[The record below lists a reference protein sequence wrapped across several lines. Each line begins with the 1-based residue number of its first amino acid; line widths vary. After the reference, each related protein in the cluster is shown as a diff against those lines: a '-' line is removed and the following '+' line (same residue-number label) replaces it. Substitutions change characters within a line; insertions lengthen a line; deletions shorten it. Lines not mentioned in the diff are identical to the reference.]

1 MPADLGNKFSIMTVS
16 KRENPCDA
24 FISKNYK
31 KLKDLPRNAT
41 IGTSSPRRIAMLK
54 NISKDFKIVE
64 IRGNIQTRLKKMSE
78 QNIDGIILA
87 AAGLHRMKLRKSI
100 AEYIPIDSFIPS
112 AGQGIL
118 CIEYLKKKKKE
129 EKLLNKYN
137 VINLICIASL
147 GNILGSILN
156 WYLGFHFVKFK
167 EKKWFPINKRQLEK
181 ASLWFLNYG
190 KWSLFLS
197 WVPFVGDPL
206 TVVAGV
212 LRVPIITFLIIVSI
226 SKILRYV
233 IVSLIALNLF

>member
-1 MPADLGNKFSIMTVS
+1 MNKIEVFITL
-16 KRENPCDA
+16 
-24 FISKNYK
+24 FIS
-31 KLKDLPRNAT
+31 
-41 IGTSSPRRIAMLK
+41 
-54 NISKDFKIVE
+54 
-64 IRGNIQTRLKKMSE
+64 
-78 QNIDGIILA
+78 
-87 AAGLHRMKLRKSI
+87 
-100 AEYIPIDSFIPS
+100 SFIS
-112 AGQGIL
+112 STIL
-118 CIEYLKKKKKE
+118 PGYSEITLTTFIF
-129 EKLLNKYN
+129 LNKYN
-137 VINLICIASL
+137 IINLIFIASL

>member
-1 MPADLGNKFSIMTVS
+1 MNEIEVYITLFISSFISSTILPGHSEITLT
-16 KRENPCDA
+16 A
-24 FISKNYK
+24 FI
-31 KLKDLPRNAT
+31 
-41 IGTSSPRRIAMLK
+41 
-54 NISKDFKIVE
+54 F
-64 IRGNIQTRLKKMSE
+64 
-78 QNIDGIILA
+78 
-87 AAGLHRMKLRKSI
+87 
-100 AEYIPIDSFIPS
+100 
-112 AGQGIL
+112 
-118 CIEYLKKKKKE
+118 
-129 EKLLNKYN
+129 LNKYPI
-137 VINLICIASL
+137 INLIFIASL

>member
-1 MPADLGNKFSIMTVS
+1 MNEIEVFITL
-16 KRENPCDA
+16 
-24 FISKNYK
+24 FIS
-31 KLKDLPRNAT
+31 
-41 IGTSSPRRIAMLK
+41 
-54 NISKDFKIVE
+54 
-64 IRGNIQTRLKKMSE
+64 
-78 QNIDGIILA
+78 
-87 AAGLHRMKLRKSI
+87 
-100 AEYIPIDSFIPS
+100 SFIS
-112 AGQGIL
+112 STIL
-118 CIEYLKKKKKE
+118 PGHSEITLTTFIF
-129 EKLLNKYN
+129 LNKYN
-137 VINLICIASL
+137 IINLIFIASL

-233 IVSLIALNLF
+233 IVSLITLNLF

>member
-1 MPADLGNKFSIMTVS
+1 MNEIEVFITLFLSSFISSTILPGHSEITLT
-16 KRENPCDA
+16 A
-24 FISKNYK
+24 FI
-31 KLKDLPRNAT
+31 
-41 IGTSSPRRIAMLK
+41 
-54 NISKDFKIVE
+54 F
-64 IRGNIQTRLKKMSE
+64 
-78 QNIDGIILA
+78 
-87 AAGLHRMKLRKSI
+87 
-100 AEYIPIDSFIPS
+100 
-112 AGQGIL
+112 
-118 CIEYLKKKKKE
+118 
-129 EKLLNKYN
+129 LNKYPI
-137 VINLICIASL
+137 INLIFIASL

>member
-1 MPADLGNKFSIMTVS
+1 MNEIEVFITLFLSS
-16 KRENPCDA
+16 
-24 FISKNYK
+24 FISSTI
-31 KLKDLPRNAT
+31 LP
-41 IGTSSPRRIAMLK
+41 GHS
-54 NISKDFKIVE
+54 E
-64 IRGNIQTRLKKMSE
+64 ITLTT
-78 QNIDGIILA
+78 
-87 AAGLHRMKLRKSI
+87 
-100 AEYIPIDSFIPS
+100 FIF
-112 AGQGIL
+112 
-118 CIEYLKKKKKE
+118 
-129 EKLLNKYN
+129 LNKYN
-137 VINLICIASL
+137 IINLIFIASL
-147 GNILGSILN
+147 GNIFGSILN

-233 IVSLIALNLF
+233 IASLIALNLF

>member
-1 MPADLGNKFSIMTVS
+1 MNEIEVFITLFLSS
-16 KRENPCDA
+16 
-24 FISKNYK
+24 FISSTI
-31 KLKDLPRNAT
+31 LP
-41 IGTSSPRRIAMLK
+41 GHS
-54 NISKDFKIVE
+54 E
-64 IRGNIQTRLKKMSE
+64 ITLTT
-78 QNIDGIILA
+78 
-87 AAGLHRMKLRKSI
+87 
-100 AEYIPIDSFIPS
+100 FIF
-112 AGQGIL
+112 
-118 CIEYLKKKKKE
+118 
-129 EKLLNKYN
+129 LNKYN
-137 VINLICIASL
+137 IINLIFIASL

-190 KWSLFLS
+190 KWSLFFS

>member
-1 MPADLGNKFSIMTVS
+1 MNKIEVFITL
-16 KRENPCDA
+16 
-24 FISKNYK
+24 FIS
-31 KLKDLPRNAT
+31 
-41 IGTSSPRRIAMLK
+41 
-54 NISKDFKIVE
+54 
-64 IRGNIQTRLKKMSE
+64 
-78 QNIDGIILA
+78 
-87 AAGLHRMKLRKSI
+87 
-100 AEYIPIDSFIPS
+100 SFIS
-112 AGQGIL
+112 STIL
-118 CIEYLKKKKKE
+118 PGHSEITLTT
-129 EKLLNKYN
+129 LIFLNKYN
-137 VINLICIASL
+137 IINLVFIASL